1 MKRFLVCAAF
11 LSAMAAPARAYGGAS
26 DPLPGVLLAL
36 AVAMVAARVG
46 AHLASKAGQP
56 PVLGELLAGVVLGA
70 GSCWGSPWSA
80 QVTHD
85 PVMQALAG
93 TGVCL
98 LLFEVGLESTV
109 ADMRKVG
116 VPALLVA
123 CVGVAAPFVLGW
135 AASLALIPDQGPYV
149 HAFLGAALT
158 ATSVG
163 ITARVLQDTRAGQS
177 AEARIILGA
186 AVIDDVLG
194 LVILALVTGAVQAAG
209 SGAGFSPVAVV
220 PVVIKAFAFL
230 AVYVAVGQA
239 LAPRLFSWAHRLH
252 GHHVQLVVGL
262 AWCFLGAYLSSVAG
276 LAPIVGAYAAGL
288 VLEPGHL
295 HAFRERGE
303 PRLEEL
309 LHGVSSFL
317 VPVFFVLM
325 GMQVDVRAF
334 ANVETLKLAAGLLA
348 AAFAGKLMCALVV
361 PAGVDGVTVALGM
374 VPRGEVGLIFANA
387 GLALFLNGHRLLD
400 EQAVSALVVVVLVT
414 TVATPPALRW
424 AVSRR
429 RAAAPAVAPEV
440 ELAGRGA

>member
-1 MKRFLVCAAF
+1 MKRFLVYAAF
-11 LSAMAAPARAYGGAS
+11 FSAMGAPAWASTGAS
-26 DPLPGVLLAL
+26 DPLPSVLLGL
-36 AVAMVAARVG
+36 AVVMVAARLG

-56 PVLGELLAGVVLGA
+56 PVLGELLAGVALGA
-70 GSCWGSPWSA
+70 GSCWGSTWCA
-80 QVTHD
+80 QVIHD
-85 PVMQALAG
+85 PVLQALAG
-93 TGVCL
+93 IGVCL

-123 CVGVAAPFVLGW
+123 CVGVVAPFVLGW
-135 AASLALIPDQGPYV
+135 LTSLALLPDQSPYV

-163 ITARVLQDTRAGQS
+163 ITARVLQDTRTGQS

-209 SGAGFSPVAVV
+209 SGAGFSLVAVV
-220 PVVIKAFAFL
+220 PIVVKAFVFL
-230 AVYVAVGQA
+230 AAYVAAGQA

-252 GHHVQLVVGL
+252 GHRVHLVVGL
-262 AWCFLGAYLSSVAG
+262 AWCFLGAYLASAAG

-295 HAFRERGE
+295 HMFHERGE
-303 PRLEEL
+303 PHLEEL

-334 ANVETLKLAAGLLA
+334 ANIETLKLAAGLLA
-348 AAFAGKLMCALVV
+348 AAFAGKLLCALVV

-400 EQAVSALVVVVLVT
+400 EQAVSALVVVVIVT
-414 TVATPPALRW
+414 TIATPPALRW

-429 RAAAPAVAPEV
+429 QAESSPIPNQAIPQAH
-440 ELAGRGA
+440 